1 MENTVLFICSSPQSF
16 LATAMM
22 NKIRSE
28 GYEVTLSVPDY
39 SFISSLSKLPDIF
52 IVDLSGEESVF
63 ANTLN
68 YIKKCR
74 RRPSSTRRKRSAR

>member
-39 SFISSLSKLPDIF
+39 SFISSLPCSSMMRLMT
-52 IVDLSGEESVF
+52 S
-63 ANTLN
+63 
-68 YIKKCR
+68 
-74 RRPSSTRRKRSAR
+74 RPPIMA